1 MVFQDAR
8 AVKTKQRK
16 TFEPWFFPVGDD
28 IEQIVVD
35 WARFLIDVKLWG
47 LDDPLFP
54 ATKVAVVGSGQFQPV
69 GFDPQGW
76 SSTGPIRTIFREAF
90 ERAGL
95 RYSNPHSF
103 RNTLAALGREKCKT
117 FGRNAGVGAELRPR
131 KPHDYIRQLW
141 QGRAASAAGACA
153 ECR

>member
-47 LDDPLFP
+47 LDDPLFR

-69 GFDPQGW
+69 GFDPQRW
-76 SSTGPIRTIFREAF
+76 SSYRPDPNHLSRGI
-90 ERAGL
+90 RAGG
-95 RYSNPHSF
+95 
-103 RNTLAALGREKCKT
+103 TALLEPTQFPEHARRVGPREM
-117 FGRNAGVGAELRPR
+117 
-131 KPHDYIRQLW
+131 Q
-141 QGRAASAAGACA
+141 
-153 ECR
+153 